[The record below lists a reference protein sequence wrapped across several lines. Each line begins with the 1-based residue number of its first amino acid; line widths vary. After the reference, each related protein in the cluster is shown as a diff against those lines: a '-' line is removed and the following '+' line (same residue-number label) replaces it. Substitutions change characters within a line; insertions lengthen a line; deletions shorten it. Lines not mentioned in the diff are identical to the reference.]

1 MKKLVIAALA
11 ASAAFI
17 ATPAAAQTVTGTIT
31 MTGSVAAKCF
41 VMPGSGSTFSD
52 SVNLGEL
59 AQADGTLRSSAS
71 LATDFDAG
79 VDDFQ
84 VLCTTANPEVTVT
97 ANPLASATLAP
108 SGYDNSID
116 YVARAQFSLVSGGPT
131 TVSDPTTAGSTGPTP
146 LGGRLNGTGTNVHIT
161 ADTFSAT
168 GVLVAATDYSG
179 TIVVLIAPGT

>member
-1 MKKLVIAALA
+1 MKKLVLAALA

-41 VMPGSGSTFSD
+41 VMPGAGSTFSD

-84 VLCTTANPEVTVT
+84 VLCTSANPEVTVT
-97 ANPLASATLAP
+97 ANPLASATSAP

-116 YVARAQFSLVSGGPT
+116 YVAHAQFTLVSGSA
-131 TVSDPTTAGSTGPTP
+131 TVSDSTTAGSTGPTP

-168 GVLVAATDYSG
+168 GVLVAATDYTG